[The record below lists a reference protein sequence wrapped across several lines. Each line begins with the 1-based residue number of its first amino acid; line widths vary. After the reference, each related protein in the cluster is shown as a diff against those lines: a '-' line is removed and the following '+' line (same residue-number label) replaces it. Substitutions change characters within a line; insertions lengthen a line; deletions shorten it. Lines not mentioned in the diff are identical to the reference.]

1 MINEDLK
8 KPGISVKEKARLF
21 NARGQNFDK
30 MSYSNLDN
38 AHTNALV

>member
-21 NARGQNFDK
+21 NARDK
-30 MSYSNLDN
+30 TLIKCLKV
-38 AHTNALV
+38 T